1 MTNKFAPDVADKLLE
16 KLSVD
21 QAFRDLFE
29 KNPRAALKKVGH
41 ETPEADRDSKGQ
53 DPVLCCYNLNGALAS
68 METIRAG
75 REKIKAALTS
85 AQVQTV
91 FSLSSR

>member
-1 MTNKFAPDVADKLLE
+1 MANTFSPEVADKLLE
-16 KLSVD
+16 KLSTD

-41 ETPEADRDSKGQ
+41 ETPEVDRDTKGH
-53 DPVLCCYNLNGALAS
+53 DPVLCCYNVNGGLAS

-75 REKIKAALTS
+75 REKIKASLTS
-85 AQVQTV
+85 AQVHTV
-91 FSLSSR
+91 FSLSAS